1 MPAKIRMGT
10 AQMRLCP
17 PYAPFVRPR
26 EILDDAWLAGGG
38 NRKPRCAFY
47 PPGATSV
54 ECECVMKDELTT
66 ILDAMRAAQAE
77 TRRLSRVRRSQ
88 RRTDDRQARGH
99 SRPSRGRQGHAV
111 VARLGAPER
120 RAADAAK
127 NVGRGE
133 LTRFAAGLCETNFLS
148 AMPHEKPRLEAT
160 LAGFD
165 IRSPRAGRPR
175 RCHVDKHGSQNLRR
189 LPGLRLKP
197 RENLVKSTVAIGTS
211 HIQVSTL
218 RRGVL

>member
-1 MPAKIRMGT
+1 MNSRQFWTRCAPPKPSSPT
-10 AQMRLCP
+10 FSCP
-17 PYAPFVRPR
+17 P
-26 EILDDAWLAGGG
+26 I
-38 NRKPRCAFY
+38 
-47 PPGATSV
+47 AT
-54 ECECVMKDELTT
+54 
-66 ILDAMRAAQAE
+66 
-77 TRRLSRVRRSQ
+77 
-88 RRTDDRQARGH
+88 RTDDRQARGH

-165 IRSPRAGRPR
+165 IRSPRVGPFAG
-175 RCHVDKHGSQNLRR
+175 V
-189 LPGLRLKP
+189 
-197 RENLVKSTVAIGTS
+197 TAAT
-211 HIQVSTL
+211 
-218 RRGVL
+218 